1 MWLIRTTFRFLRLT
15 SWRTLFKF
23 VFTFCF
29 KGVVA
34 VEKFKSR
41 IKKGIFSPA
50 FVFISVT
57 ERCNLDCTGCWVTKK
72 SSRPD
77 MSPELLDKIISDFKK
92 QGSCFFGILGGEPL
106 FYPAL
111 FEVIGKHPDCYF
123 QILTNGTLIT
133 EEAGATMR
141 RLGNVT
147 PLLSIEG
154 LAKVGD
160 ERRGGNEVASRTLE
174 GLEICVGNKLVTGV
188 ASSICKSNFDSLV
201 NEDFLDRLVSAGVLY
216 VWFYIYRPAGTS
228 PGREL
233 ALEHDQ
239 IRRLREF
246 CVEQRVRKPIAIVDS
261 YWDGDGAALCP
272 AAAGISHHVNCEG
285 YVEPCPVIQYAAD
298 RLDCKNDS
306 VRIVSDSAFLERFRR
321 FAAEQGRGCVFLEN
335 PAALKNFVLKE
346 EAHPTS
352 GRDNQNCELDSAPL
366 PDHDMKNSPIPEKSF
381 IYRFAKKRWFFGFG
395 AYG

>member
-1 MWLIRTTFRFLRLT
+1 MLLKTIFRFLHLT

-23 VFTFCF
+23 VFTFGLN
-29 KGVVA
+29 GVIA

-41 IKKGIFSPA
+41 IRKGIFSPA

-72 SSRPD
+72 SGRPD
-77 MSPELLDKIISDFKK
+77 MSLELLDKIISDFKK
-92 QGSCFFGILGGEPL
+92 QGSRFFGILGGEPL
-106 FYPAL
+106 LYPAL
-111 FEVIGKHPDCYF
+111 FEVVGKHRDCYF

-133 EEAGATMR
+133 EEAGELMR

-154 LAKVGD
+154 LAKVAD
-160 ERRGGNEVASRTLE
+160 ERRGGDDIASKSFK
-174 GLEICVGNKLVTGV
+174 GLEICVRNKLVTGV
-188 ASSICKSNFDSLV
+188 ASSICRNNFDSLV
-201 NEDFLDRLVSAGVLY
+201 SEAFLDRLVSAGVLY
-216 VWFYIYRPAGTS
+216 VWFYIYRPAGS
-228 PGREL
+228 FPGREL
-233 ALEHDQ
+233 ALDHGQ
-239 IRRLREF
+239 IRHLREF
-246 CVEQRVRKPIAIVDS
+246 CVEQRGRKPIMIIDS

-285 YVEPCPVIQYAAD
+285 DVEPCPVIQYAKD
-298 RLDCKNDS
+298 RLDLKNDS
-306 VRIVSDSAFLERFRR
+306 VRIVSDSVFLGRFRR

-335 PAALKNFVLKE
+335 PKALKNFVVKE
-346 EAHPTS
+346 GARPSS
-352 GRDNQNCELDSAPL
+352 GRENQNGELEFAPL
-366 PDHDMKNSPIPEKSF
+366 PDHDMKGFAIPEKSF